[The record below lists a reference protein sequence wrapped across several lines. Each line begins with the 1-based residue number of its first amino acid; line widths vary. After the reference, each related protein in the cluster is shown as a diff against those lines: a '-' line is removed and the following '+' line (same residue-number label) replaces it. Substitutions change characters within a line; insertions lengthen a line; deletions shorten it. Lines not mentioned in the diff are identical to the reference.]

1 MPRNM
6 MQEIYSMLS
15 ARGCQVDSNSNDCI
29 GIVQQ
34 YIITVEL
41 ATQKLCMNGYVSL
54 HHVFV
59 AQSCVTII

>member
-1 MPRNM
+1 MH
-6 MQEIYSMLS
+6 EIYSMLS

-41 ATQKLCMNGYVSL
+41 ATHWRIVGHIFSQNWLPW
-54 HHVFV
+54 
-59 AQSCVTII
+59 